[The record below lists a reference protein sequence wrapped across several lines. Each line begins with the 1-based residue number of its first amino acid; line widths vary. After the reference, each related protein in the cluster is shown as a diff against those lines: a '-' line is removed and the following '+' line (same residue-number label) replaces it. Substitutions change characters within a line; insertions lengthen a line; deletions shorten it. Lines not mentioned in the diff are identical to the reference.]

1 MAMSLRFF
9 AAVASLVLA
18 PSAAGAQD
26 VDGFAARSFK
36 AANGVTML
44 YRLFI
49 PSAEQ
54 RKKALPLVVYLH
66 GSGGI
71 GDDNLKQISGGN
83 GMGTHVW
90 TTPDAQRR
98 HPTYVLAPQLPQ
110 GEQWVAPGS
119 DGLSS
124 HAEALVQ
131 LIAAL
136 TREFFLDP
144 DRVYLTGQSLG
155 GRGTWDIISKRPDLF
170 AAAVP
175 LCGDGNPRASPQR
188 GGLPSGCFMARRTRW
203 SRSPGRAIWSP
214 RCVPW
219 AAPSNTRSTQTWR
232 TTCGLVPTW
241 IRSWPTGSSPSGG
254 SGSYDPLSLDAGTSA
269 PLGR

>member
-1 MAMSLRFF
+1 MSFRFL
-9 AAVASLVLA
+9 AAVASLLLP

-26 VDGFAARSFK
+26 VDGFSARSFK
-36 AANGVTML
+36 AANGVTMP

-49 PSAEQ
+49 PSAEA

-83 GMGTHVW
+83 ATGTHVW

-110 GEQWVAPGS
+110 GAQWGASGS
-119 DGLSS
+119 DALPS

-136 TREFFLDP
+136 TREFSLDP
-144 DRVYLTGQSLG
+144 DRIYLTGQSLG
-155 GRGTWDIISKRPDLF
+155 GGGTWDIIGKRPDLF

-175 LCGDGNPRASPQR
+175 LCGDGNPSRVAAAQRLPIWVFHGAQDPLVPVTGSRDLVAALRAVGSPVKYTEYPDVGHDVWTRAYVDPALADWLFGQ
-188 GGLPSGCFMARRTRW
+188 RRTI
-203 SRSPGRAIWSP
+203 P
-214 RCVPW
+214 
-219 AAPSNTRSTQTWR
+219 
-232 TTCGLVPTW
+232 
-241 IRSWPTGSSPSGG
+241 
-254 SGSYDPLSLDAGTSA
+254 
-269 PLGR
+269 

>member
-1 MAMSLRFF
+1 MAMSLRFL
-9 AAVASLVLA
+9 AAVASLLLA
-18 PSAAGAQD
+18 LSAAGAQD

-36 AANGVTML
+36 AANGVTMP

-49 PSAEQ
+49 SSAEP

-71 GDDNLKQISGGN
+71 GDDNVKQISGGN
-83 GMGTHVW
+83 ATGTHVW

-110 GEQWVAPGS
+110 GAHWGAPGS
-119 DGLSS
+119 DALSL

-136 TREFFLDP
+136 TREFSLDP

-155 GRGTWDIISKRPDLF
+155 GQGTWDIISKRPDLF

-175 LCGDGNPRASPQR
+175 LCGDGNPSRVAA
-188 GGLPSGCFMARRTRW
+188 ARRL
-203 SRSPGRAIWSP
+203 PIWVFHGAQDP
-214 RCVPW
+214 
-219 AAPSNTRSTQTWR
+219 
-232 TTCGLVPTW
+232 LVPV
-241 IRSWPTGSSPSGG
+241 TGSRDLVAALRAVGSPVKYTEYPDVGHDVWTRA
-254 SGSYDPLSLDAGTSA
+254 YVDPALADWLFGQRRTI
-269 PLGR
+269 R

>member
-1 MAMSLRFF
+1 MSLRFL
-9 AAVASLVLA
+9 AAVALLVVA
-18 PSAAGAQD
+18 PSAAGGQD

-36 AANGVTML
+36 STNGVTML

-49 PSAEQ
+49 PSAEA

-66 GSGGI
+66 GAGGI

-83 GMGTHVW
+83 ATGTHVW

-110 GEQWVAPGS
+110 GAPWGAPGS
-119 DGLSS
+119 DALSS

-136 TREFFLDP
+136 TREFLVDP

-155 GRGTWDIISKRPDLF
+155 GQGTWDIISKRPDLF

-175 LCGDGNPRASPQR
+175 LCGDGNPSRVAA
-188 GGLPSGCFMARRTRW
+188 ARRL
-203 SRSPGRAIWSP
+203 PIWVFHGAQDP
-214 RCVPW
+214 
-219 AAPSNTRSTQTWR
+219 
-232 TTCGLVPTW
+232 LVPV
-241 IRSWPTGSSPSGG
+241 TGSRDLVAALRAVGSPVKYTEYPDVGHDVWTRA
-254 SGSYDPLSLDAGTSA
+254 YLDPALADWLFGERRTI
-269 PLGR
+269 R

>member
-1 MAMSLRFF
+1 MVMSLRFI
-9 AAVASLVLA
+9 AAVASLGLA
-18 PSAAGAQD
+18 LSATGAQD

-36 AANGVTML
+36 GANGVTML

-49 PSAEQ
+49 PFEP
-54 RKKALPLVVYLH
+54 RKTALPLVVYLH

-83 GMGTHVW
+83 ATGTHVW

-110 GEQWVAPGS
+110 GEQWGAPGS
-119 DGLSS
+119 DALSS
-124 HAEALVQ
+124 HAETLVQ

-136 TREFFLDP
+136 TREFVLDP

-155 GRGTWDIISKRPDLF
+155 GGGTWDIISKRSDLF

-175 LCGDGNPRASPQR
+175 LCGVGNLSRVAAGRRLAIWAFHGAQDPLVPVTASRDLVAALRAVGSPVKYTEYPDVGHDVWTRAYVDPSLAEWLFGQR
-188 GGLPSGCFMARRTRW
+188 
-203 SRSPGRAIWSP
+203 RAI
-214 RCVPW
+214 R
-219 AAPSNTRSTQTWR
+219 
-232 TTCGLVPTW
+232 
-241 IRSWPTGSSPSGG
+241 
-254 SGSYDPLSLDAGTSA
+254 
-269 PLGR
+269 